1 MPQSTIF
8 IPTKILL
15 SDILVALRGIL
26 NNIARPLWVDPGTS
40 RVKADTSIIANQD
53 LRNITGTVATVT
65 TVNQLAGFD
74 AKQTLLYNT
83 SRTAWAVNVRRN
95 IT

>member
-8 IPTKILL
+8 IPTKVIL
-15 SDILVALRGIL
+15 SDILVSLKAIL
-26 NNIARPLWVDPGTS
+26 NNIARPLWVDPNTS
-40 RVKADTSIIANQD
+40 RVKTDTTIAANQD
-53 LRNITGTVATVT
+53 IRNVTGTLSTVT
-65 TVNQLAGFD
+65 TLSQLAGFD